1 MAIVRPKPYVT
12 SKKMLVGIPVF
23 RLGNVASYTLNSVI
37 DTPADVLIV
46 DNGADADVKRA
57 ITAYPR
63 AKVIVNEKN
72 EYVNFAWNQIM
83 KYGLDNGYDIIA
95 LGTGTRLHPGWYDP
109 ICHRA
114 DEFSKEI
121 WMPACGEPQQNP
133 NYLNV
138 QTSRC
143 YPGFFTWLPREAVEI
158 VYPIHPTLRH
168 WYGDAHIGITLMNL
182 GWNVTILNEVRADHQ
197 WGVVRMANP
206 DCGAVIQADKNAWEV
221 LNRETPNRYQFVL

>member
-83 KYGLDNGYDIIA
+83 K
-95 LGTGTRLHPGWYDP
+95 
-109 ICHRA
+109 
-114 DEFSKEI
+114 
-121 WMPACGEPQQNP
+121 
-133 NYLNV
+133 
-138 QTSRC
+138 
-143 YPGFFTWLPREAVEI
+143 
-158 VYPIHPTLRH
+158 
-168 WYGDAHIGITLMNL
+168 
-182 GWNVTILNEVRADHQ
+182 
-197 WGVVRMANP
+197 
-206 DCGAVIQADKNAWEV
+206 
-221 LNRETPNRYQFVL
+221 